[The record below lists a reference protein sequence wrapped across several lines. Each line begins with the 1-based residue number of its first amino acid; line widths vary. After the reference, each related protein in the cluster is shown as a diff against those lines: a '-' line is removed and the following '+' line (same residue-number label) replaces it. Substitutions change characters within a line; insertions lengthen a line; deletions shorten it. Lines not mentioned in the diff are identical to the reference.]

1 MNTKNLAMTAVFAAL
16 MCLASMALRWVST
29 ALIPF
34 SILPLIVYLAG
45 IILGARYG
53 ALAMFVYLILGLLG
67 LPVLASAPFGG
78 LGYVLKPTF
87 GFLIG
92 YIATAYVIG
101 LIYKPGSLWRAA
113 LGVLAGIVVLY
124 LLGITYFYGILTW
137 VLHKDGGIWKVLE
150 LGFFPYIIP
159 DLVKAVIAVLIGNEV
174 VRRRMRYH

>member
-1 MNTKNLAMTAVFAAL
+1 MNTRNLAMTAVFAAL
-16 MCLASMALRWVST
+16 ACLAGMALRWVSP
-29 ALIPF
+29 ALVPF
-34 SILPLIVYLAG
+34 SILPLIVYLSG

-53 ALAMFVYLILGLLG
+53 ALAMFVYIILGLLG

-113 LGVLAGIVVLY
+113 LGVFVGIAVLY
-124 LLGITYFYGILTW
+124 LIGLAYLYGILNW
-137 VLHKDGGIWKVLE
+137 YLHKPTGIAAVLAI
-150 LGFFPYIIP
+150 GFFPFISF
-159 DLVKAVIAVLIGNEV
+159 DLIKGAIAVIVGNEV
-174 VRRRMRYH
+174 VRRRKNY